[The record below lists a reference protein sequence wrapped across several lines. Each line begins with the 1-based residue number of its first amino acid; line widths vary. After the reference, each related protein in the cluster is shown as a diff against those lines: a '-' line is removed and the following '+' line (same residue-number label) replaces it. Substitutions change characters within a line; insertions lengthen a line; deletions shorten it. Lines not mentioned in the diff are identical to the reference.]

1 MAVKKHRPSPGLSRL
16 LVDFFQKTVLP
27 SLSIC
32 SSGIVI
38 IIFPKTVSNIPVLVF
53 TTLTL
58 HHIKSLVFLLL
69 VKDNMAKFLL
79 SLIKREKNMDT
90 IRADN
95 AKIKELFKEAI
106 IEAIEEKK
114 DVVHDLLVEA
124 MEDLA
129 MIRAIQEGEDDESA
143 SRQEVFD
150 ILEGKV

>member
-1 MAVKKHRPSPGLSRL
+1 
-16 LVDFFQKTVLP
+16 
-27 SLSIC
+27 
-32 SSGIVI
+32 
-38 IIFPKTVSNIPVLVF
+38 
-53 TTLTL
+53 
-58 HHIKSLVFLLL
+58 
-69 VKDNMAKFLL
+69 MAKFLL